1 MTSGPSRIIAA
12 ACALAFCVSAWA
24 FTADPGPGLDPDAM
38 SYLGAARTLAA
49 HGTLR
54 IPMGPWWSD
63 STSQPLAHF
72 PPGYS
77 TVLSLPIAFGMNALQ
92 GARVVQSLAA
102 GATAALFVVT
112 LSPVV
117 GALGAALGAVV
128 LALMPAYAFV
138 HLSVLSE
145 PLYLAFVMLLLW
157 SFARRPRAALE
168 HGLIAAAATM
178 VRYAGLSTAGAA
190 ALWALRDSSASW
202 RERFKRAGIA
212 VAPSLIA
219 MAAWSLSR
227 ERAPD
232 RGQGIRKLAFY
243 GDWGPTLNEG
253 ARTILHQLA
262 PSLEWEPTPWLAG
275 IVALIALVALTWSTV
290 RLSGEVMPAP
300 ERQDPRWNEQRDV
313 LHATG
318 VIMLA
323 YVALVFASRL
333 LADHD
338 IPFDFRITV
347 PLVPLAVAAVTIVAA
362 RAWRV
367 ISKPARVF
375 GVLALLGWTGA
386 AVRANYQ
393 QVKDA
398 LADGGDFASAEWT
411 NSPTLAW
418 VRTQGAARAIFTNLP
433 CEVWFHLDR
442 QVRNLPN
449 TADAKTMLEFA
460 AKLRATNG
468 VMVAWNLQSP
478 ETANTD
484 SIATRAGLVRIA
496 TLDDGSVWE
505 ASPVTPLQE
514 ALPATAPSA
523 PVTSAPPTVAKPAV
537 RR

>member
-1 MTSGPSRIIAA
+1 MTSSTSRFVVATAA
-12 ACALAFCVSAWA
+12 ALAFALSAWA
-24 FTADPGPGLDPDAM
+24 FSAAPGPGLDPDAM
-38 SYLGAARTLAA
+38 SYLGAARTLAT

-77 TVLSLPIAFGMNALQ
+77 TVIAVPVAFGMNAVQ

-102 GATAALFVVT
+102 GATAALFVFT
-112 LSPVV
+112 LAPVA
-117 GALGAALGAVV
+117 GTLGAALGAVA
-128 LALMPAYAFV
+128 LALMPAYVFV
-138 HLSVLSE
+138 HLSLLSE
-145 PLYLAFVMLLLW
+145 PLYLACVMLLLW

-190 ALWALRDSSASW
+190 ALWALRDTSVSW
-202 RERFKRAGIA
+202 RVRFKRAAIA
-212 VAPSLIA
+212 VAPSLVA

-232 RGQGIRKLAFY
+232 RGQEIRKLAFY

-253 ARTILHQLA
+253 ARTVMHQLA

-275 IVALIALVALTWSTV
+275 IVALVALVALTWSTV
-290 RLSGEVMPAP
+290 RLSGEVMPEPAK
-300 ERQDPRWNEQRDV
+300 QDPRWPEQRDV
-313 LHATG
+313 LHGAG
-318 VIMLA
+318 IIALA
-323 YVALVFASRL
+323 YIALVFASRL

-338 IPFDFRITV
+338 IPFDFRISV
-347 PLVPLAVAAVTIVAA
+347 PLVPVAVAAVTIVAA

-375 GVLALLGWTGA
+375 GVLALLGWTLA

-393 QVKDA
+393 QITDA
-398 LADGGDFASAEWT
+398 LADGGDFASAEWA

-418 VRTQGAARAIFTNLP
+418 VRTQGASRAIFTNLP

-442 QVRNLPN
+442 QVRNLPE
-449 TADAKTMLEFA
+449 TTDARTMREFA

-478 ETANTD
+478 ETAHTD
-484 SIATRAGLVRIA
+484 SIAVRAGLARIA

-505 ASPVTPLQE
+505 APPV
-514 ALPATAPSA
+514 
-523 PVTSAPPTVAKPAV
+523 APPLIQ
-537 RR
+537 R

>member
-1 MTSGPSRIIAA
+1 MTWATSRVTV
-12 ACALAFCVSAWA
+12 ALASAVAFALAAWA
-24 FTADPGPGLDPDAM
+24 FTAAPGPGLDPDAM
-38 SYLGAARTLAA
+38 SYLGAARTFAA

-77 TVLSLPIAFGMNALQ
+77 TVLSLPVALGMDAVQ

-102 GATAALFVVT
+102 GATAALFVIT
-112 LSPVV
+112 LAPVV
-117 GALGAALGAVV
+117 GTLGAVLGAV
-128 LALMPAYAFV
+128 ALALMPAYLFV

-145 PLYLAFVMLLLW
+145 PLYLTCVMLLLW
-157 SFARRPRAALE
+157 SFARRPCAAWE

-190 ALWALRDSSASW
+190 ALWALRDTRVSW

-212 VAPSLIA
+212 VVPSLVA
-219 MAAWSLSR
+219 MTAWSLSR
-227 ERAPD
+227 GRAPD
-232 RGQGIRKLAFY
+232 RGQDIRKLALY

-253 ARTILHQLA
+253 ARTVMHQLA

-275 IVALIALVALTWSTV
+275 TVALVALVALAWSTV

-300 ERQDPRWNEQRDV
+300 EKQDPRWDEQREV
-313 LHATG
+313 LHAAG
-318 VIMLA
+318 ILALA
-323 YVALVFASRL
+323 YIALVFASRA
-333 LADHD
+333 LADAA
-338 IPFDFRITV
+338 IPFDFRMS
-347 PLVPLAVAAVTIVAA
+347 VPLAPLAAAVVTIVAA

-411 NSPTLAW
+411 NSPTLDW
-418 VRTQGAARAIFTNLP
+418 VRTQGASRAVFTNLP
-433 CEVWFHLDR
+433 CEIWFHLDR
-442 QVRNLPN
+442 QVRDLPDS
-449 TADAKTMLEFA
+449 TDAKTMREFA
-460 AKLRATNG
+460 AKLRATHG

-478 ETANTD
+478 ETASTD
-484 SIATRAGLVRIA
+484 TIAARAGLVRIA
-496 TLDDGSVWE
+496 TLDDGSVWDVPPVS
-505 ASPVTPLQE
+505 AVSPVSPVPKAN
-514 ALPATAPSA
+514 ALPAVAPL
-523 PVTSAPPTVAKPAV
+523 AV